1 MFFCSSDRAFFN
13 PLQAEQM
20 FSEIQDALYGQLDQL
35 EWMDE
40 QTRQEA
46 KVLVCAEGRSYW
58 GPPFPE
64 AFGWFYKCHHAMWS
78 YIDV

>member
-1 MFFCSSDRAFFN
+1 MFFCACDCAFYS

-20 FSEIQDALYGQLDQL
+20 FSEIQDTLCGQLDQV

-46 KVLVCAEGRSYW
+46 KVLVSA
-58 GPPFPE
+58 
-64 AFGWFYKCHHAMWS
+64 
-78 YIDV
+78 